1 MFGLALGLTGGIALA
16 TAFWT
21 TGLVDGA
28 YVADLQNRLD
38 TAQTGP
44 GLAIGV
50 LIAFAVGASMVV
62 LPCGFPAVFAVP
74 AIVEREPNS
83 RRRLRALAAFGLGGV
98 LPLAVVGLALGLAG
112 DAIWELLRDA
122 ESRKIFAVVVYSMVG
137 AAAILYALT
146 EFGLWHLEGALAR
159 LSGPA
164 LPGEDA
170 PARRALV
177 LGATFGSGMGIA
189 CPMPTYYALIG
200 WTVVAASPWYGA
212 LLLGAYGLGRV
223 LVPIVLGLVMVAGA
237 SRRVVAQRLAT
248 VHQQTRWSSG
258 VAMSG
263 LGAFLIA
270 LFGVFLGG
278 SLL

>member
-1 MFGLALGLTGGIALA
+1 MFGSALGLTGGIALA

-112 DAIWELLRDA
+112 DAIWGTAAGRRVAEDLRRRRLLDGGRGRDPV
-122 ESRKIFAVVVYSMVG
+122 R
-137 AAAILYALT
+137 
-146 EFGLWHLEGALAR
+146 
-159 LSGPA
+159 
-164 LPGEDA
+164 A
-170 PARRALV
+170 PSS
-177 LGATFGSGMGIA
+177 GSGISKA
-189 CPMPTYYALIG
+189 H
-200 WTVVAASPWYGA
+200 SPA
-212 LLLGAYGLGRV
+212 
-223 LVPIVLGLVMVAGA
+223 
-237 SRRVVAQRLAT
+237 
-248 VHQQTRWSSG
+248 
-258 VAMSG
+258 
-263 LGAFLIA
+263 
-270 LFGVFLGG
+270 
-278 SLL
+278 